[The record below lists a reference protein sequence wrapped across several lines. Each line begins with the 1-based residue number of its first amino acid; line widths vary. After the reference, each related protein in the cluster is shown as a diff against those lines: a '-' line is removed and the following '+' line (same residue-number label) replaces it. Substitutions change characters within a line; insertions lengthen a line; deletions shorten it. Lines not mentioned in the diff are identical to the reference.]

1 MKIMKLVLLG
11 TNGFL
16 PTDQAQTACF
26 MLPEPGILLD
36 AGSGLYRLPAYLQT
50 PALDIYLSHAHGDH
64 TNGLV
69 HLLASYFKKLVLDS
83 PAALDEHNVRE
94 FMHRANEALHRTRIH
109 AAPETISEL
118 QQQYELYGFDWR
130 PLQAQ
135 EPLPGSGRLTYFPL
149 EHGQVC
155 VGYRLDWPGH
165 SLAYVT
171 DTVVRM
177 DAPYIQKISGVD
189 LLLHEANGP
198 DRLPALAERIHH
210 AYPSAAARVAARAGV
225 KRLVLI
231 HKSPIE
237 AIDIHPD
244 LPAARSIFAATEI
257 GEDGMEIDF

>member
-1 MKIMKLVLLG
+1 MKLVLLG

-26 MLPEPGILLD
+26 LLPEPGILLD
-36 AGSGLYRLPAYLQT
+36 AGSGLYRLPGYLQT
-50 PALDIYLSHAHGDH
+50 SSLDIYLSHAHGDH

-69 HLLASYFKKLVLDS
+69 YLFACYFKKMVLDS
-83 PAALDEHNVRE
+83 PTPLDEQNVEDFVRG
-94 FMHRANEALHRTRIH
+94 ANEALHQTRIH
-109 AAPETISEL
+109 ATPETISEL
-118 QQQYELYGFDWR
+118 QQRYGPLGYDWR

-135 EPLPGSGRLTYFPL
+135 EPLPGNGILTHFPL
-149 EHGQVC
+149 EHGQSC

-171 DTVVRM
+171 DTVVRL

-189 LLLHEANGP
+189 LLLHECNGP

-210 AYPSAAARVAARAGV
+210 TYTSAAARVAALARV
-225 KRLVLI
+225 KRLILI

-237 AIDIHPD
+237 NLDISPD
-244 LPAARSIFAATEI
+244 LPAARSIFPSIEI
-257 GEDGMEIDF
+257 GQDAMQIDF